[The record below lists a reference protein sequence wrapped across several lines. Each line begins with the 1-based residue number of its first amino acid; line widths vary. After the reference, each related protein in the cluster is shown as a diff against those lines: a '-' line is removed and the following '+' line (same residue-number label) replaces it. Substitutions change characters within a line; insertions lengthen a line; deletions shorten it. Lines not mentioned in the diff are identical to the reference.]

1 MSSNIR
7 QIPKVPDSQEDWYG
21 ARAWMLAVTEQL
33 QVAAGLGRNIR
44 DKRPTTGDLMD
55 GNVTT
60 ITTQKIWLSN
70 LPTSDPASDGQVWN
84 DSGTLKISSG

>member
-7 QIPKVPDSQEDWYG
+7 QVPKVPDSQQDWQG
-21 ARAWMLAVTEQL
+21 IRSWMLAVTEQI
-33 QVAAGLGRNIR
+33 QVAAGLGKNAR
-44 DKRPTTGDLMD
+44 DKRPTVGDIMD

-60 ITTQKIWLSN
+60 ISTQKIWLTN
-70 LPTSDPASDGQVWN
+70 LPTADPASAGQVWN